1 MHTLPIWD
9 HRTLVGHAT
18 SAAQAV
24 RTLRRTLQ
32 TVPKGWTVSV
42 RLRDTGLINLPAGWV
57 YSVHP

>member
-24 RTLRRTLQ
+24 RILRRTLQ

-42 RLRDTGLINLPAGWV
+42 RLRDTGLIALPAGWT

>member
-1 MHTLPIWD
+1 MKPLPIWD

-18 SAAQAV
+18 TAAQAV
-24 RTLRRTLQ
+24 RTLRATLQ

-42 RLRDTGLINLPAGWV
+42 RLRDAELIGLPAGWV